1 MSHLPRRL
9 LLIFVFCLSVLLF
22 SSSRDAHADENP
34 SLRTKIDQLLHQTQA
49 GPIAEIAH
57 DSTFVRRIYLD
68 LVGRIPTVNETKSFL
83 ADQTPEKRTAL
94 VDQLLASDEFNQHM
108 AVSFDLML
116 MERRGGKHVKQEEF
130 RKYLEDSFKNKKS
143 YLELTKEILA
153 ADGTA
158 EKIRPAAA
166 FYLERDVAPD
176 LLTREIGRVF
186 FGVDLQCAQCHNH
199 PNIDDYHQEDYYGLQ
214 AFIVRTSLFQ
224 PDKKKPALIAE
235 KAEGEAAFNSVF
247 TSRSSM
253 TGPRILN
260 GEELVEVS
268 FKPGERYQVAPAKN
282 IRHIPTESR
291 LAKLAT
297 ATTAKPTDS
306 FNRNIA
312 NRLWAHMLGRGLVHP
327 VDLHHSANPPS
338 HPALLELISE
348 DIAAR
353 NYDVKSF
360 LREIALSEVYQ
371 RDSTLKLEVVDI
383 KKSQKQISDLEALAD
398 EQLELSYQADEVVD
412 ASTEKLDAAFAEM
425 KPLQA
430 EIEKANKVIAD
441 ALKVRDAAK
450 VKHDKTAKSIADQQ
464 KVSELVVKAREQSK
478 VASEALK
485 DDKEL
490 ASATAILLKKTETLA
505 TALLKIQEAEKKEK
519 AELDKAEA
527 SLKATYPAADA
538 AVAKSKPVEE
548 KVRQLRTELISK
560 RQIAANYREA
570 SAVAT
575 QKAEAL
581 KTLVEFSQLQ
591 AKVEE
596 LSLRI
601 PQLVE
606 QLKVDQAQVPELM
619 KAVAAKQVLLV
630 AAQQAMQKADE
641 LVKAATLKLENEK
654 TTAALL
660 NESLAR
666 LKTASQRIEGE
677 EPLKAAKIEIATSIE
692 EFKKKIELS
701 QNGFIAQ
708 QANLKAQADIVA
720 TATKV
725 HQTSQAVLTKQQ
737 AKVAQQDAVIKQSQ
751 TELEKTKSAIKSIEE
766 SIIVQS
772 SARLK
777 LFEVVQLNPE
787 QLGWSM
793 LIATGQRDRQ
803 RAAEA
808 SKLNKEKPLSPEDLK
823 DPAKVTA
830 REQQIDEATQK
841 AIATRVA
848 TFLPLYGAGAGQPQH
863 NFFATADQALFLSN
877 GNELKSWLA
886 PADGNLTDRLNTI
899 TSVEDFAK
907 ELYLSV
913 YCRVPT
919 AEESQ
924 LVEEYLQIRKEDKP
938 AAIQE
943 LAWALLSS
951 AEFRFQY

>member
-9 LLIFVFCLSVLLF
+9 FLIFVFCLSVLLF
-22 SSSRDAHADENP
+22 SAFGEAHAEENP
-34 SLRTKIDQLLHQTQA
+34 SLHMSINQLLKQTEV
-49 GPIAEIAH
+49 GPIAETAH
-57 DSTFVRRIYLD
+57 DSTFVRRVYLD
-68 LVGRIPTVNETKSFL
+68 LVGRIPTVTETKSFL
-83 ADQTPEKRTAL
+83 ADQNPEKRTAL

-116 MERRGGKHVKQEEF
+116 MERRGGKHVKQVEF
-130 RKYLEDSFKNKKS
+130 RKYLEDSFKANKS

-158 EKIRPAAA
+158 EKTRAAAA

-282 IRHIPTESR
+282 IRHIPKESR
-291 LAKLAT
+291 LSKLAT

-338 HPALLELISE
+338 HPALLQLISE

-371 RDSTLKLEVVDI
+371 RDSTLKLETVDI
-383 KKSQKQISDLEALAD
+383 KESQKQIETLEVQAD

-412 ASTEKLDAAFAEM
+412 AATEKLDVVFAEM

-430 EIEKANKVIAD
+430 EIDKANKAVTA

-450 VKHDKTAKSIADQQ
+450 VKHDKTVKSITDQQ
-464 KVSELVVKAREQSK
+464 KVNELVVKAHEQAK
-478 VASEALK
+478 VASDALK

-490 ASATAILLKKTETLA
+490 ASATAILLKKTETR
-505 TALLKIQEAEKKEK
+505 TAALSKLKEAEAKEK
-519 AELDKAEA
+519 AALDKAEGG
-527 SLKATYPAADA
+527 LKATYPAADN
-538 AVAKSKPVEE
+538 AVAKAKPIEE
-548 KVRQLRTELISK
+548 KVRQLRTELIAK

-596 LSLRI
+596 LSTQI
-601 PQLVE
+601 PQLAN
-606 QLKVDQAQVPELM
+606 QLKVDQAKIAELTN
-619 KAVAAKQVLLV
+619 AVTAKQGLLV
-630 AAQQAMQKADE
+630 AAQQAMQKADA

-654 TTAALL
+654 ATATLL
-660 NESLAR
+660 NESLAK
-666 LKTASQRIEGE
+666 LNTASQRIEGE
-677 EPLKAAKIEIATSIE
+677 NPLNAAKSEIATSIE
-692 EFKKKIELS
+692 EFNKKIEIS
-701 QNGFIAQ
+701 QNEAATQ
-708 QANLKAQADIVA
+708 QANLKTQADNVA
-720 TATKV
+720 TATTE
-725 HQTSQAVLTKQQ
+725 HITSQAVLAEQQ
-737 AKVAQQDAVIKQSQ
+737 TKVAQVEANIKESQ
-751 TELEKTKSAIKSIEE
+751 AELEKTKTAKESIEE
-766 SIIVQS
+766 TIIAQS
-772 SARLK
+772 SDRLK
-777 LFEVVQLNPE
+777 LAEVVQLNPE

-793 LIATGQRDRQ
+793 LIATGHRDRQ

-808 SKLNKEKPLSPEDLK
+808 SKLNKAKPLSPEDLK
-823 DPAKVTA
+823 DPAKVAA

-841 AIATRVA
+841 SLAKQVT

-877 GNELKSWLA
+877 GNELKSWLT
-886 PADGNLTDRLNTI
+886 PASGNLTDRLNKL
-899 TSVEDFAK
+899 TSVEELAK
-907 ELYLSV
+907 ELYMSLF
-913 YCRVPT
+913 CRFPT

-924 LVEEYLQIRKEDKP
+924 MVAEYLQNRKEERP

-943 LAWALLSS
+943 LAWALLTS